1 MLETKK
7 VVVTAPGVM
16 WRRVQCSEDVDDD
29 ESDPSERDPDDRD
42 DDDEASDSAVM
53 SPGSSD
59 HIGFSSLVTIELRVS
74 DNVTM
79 CGVPARI

>member
-1 MLETKK
+1 MMMRVILLTEIQMIEMMMMRTEI
-7 VVVTAPGVM
+7 
-16 WRRVQCSEDVDDD
+16 VQC
-29 ESDPSERDPDDRD
+29 
-42 DDDEASDSAVM
+42 AVM

-59 HIGFSSLVTIELRVS
+59 QIGFSSLVTIELPVS